1 MDKTALQ
8 DIIGK
13 FRSKITTHEN
23 SKESQLKNKAKRVF
37 AATLA
42 TGVILGSMSGC
53 YARNSAKGQE
63 SIKVEQSVETAVKLS
78 SQAQVNVLAKKYDV
92 ENLLTT
98 DNNGN
103 YVRFEAMQG
112 KPIDVIVDEHSYW
125 STTDANLQ
133 GVKIAVNE
141 LNKLFVVINPDM
153 QFRYISRE
161 DYEKNVTN
169 NPCIFVTSELKI
181 ASSNGTARA
190 ITSPMKSSNIHTS
203 PYGNSVVVD
212 NAKTILSS
220 TGMINLNAEAQGS
233 IILHEFFHALGF
245 EGHVDE
251 QNSIMNPYGKDAAI
265 LSYKPSADAMYAM
278 MSLYYNPQVNTNSIE
293 DVNKYIE
300 KVDSERLSEIE
311 CNQSQGITNIVSF
324 QQPFES
330 EDEMEK

>member
-1 MDKTALQ
+1 MDKNALQ
-8 DIIGK
+8 DIMGK
-13 FRSKITTHEN
+13 LYSKNTTHEKPKKN
-23 SKESQLKNKAKRVF
+23 ELKNKAKRVF
-37 AATLA
+37 AAALA

-53 YARNSAKGQE
+53 YAKNGANRKE
-63 SIKVEQSVETAVKLS
+63 SITMEQSVETAVKLS
-78 SQAQVNVLAKKYDV
+78 SQTQVNVLAKKHNV

-98 DNNGN
+98 DDNGN
-103 YVRFEAMQG
+103 YVRFEAIQG
-112 KPIDVIVDEHSYW
+112 TPIDVIVDEHSYW
-125 STTDANLQ
+125 GTTDANLQ

-141 LNKLFVVINPDM
+141 LNNLFAVINPDM
-153 QFRYISRE
+153 QFRYISRK

-169 NPCIFVTSELKI
+169 NPCIFVTNELRI
-181 ASSNGTARA
+181 HSSNGTARA

-203 PYGNSVVVD
+203 QYGNTAVVD

-245 EGHVDE
+245 EDHVDE

-278 MSLYYNPQVNTNSIE
+278 MSLYYNPQTSTNSIE

-311 CNQSQGITNIVSF
+311 YNQAQGITNMVSF